1 MKLAEF
7 EAIATLISSREP
19 AKSAARHVL
28 VDGIANIE
36 AAREFD
42 LSRQSVSNTVG
53 RFRAAEATILKAYSP
68 QSKSSIRT
76 SLNVYNAILETAH
89 GVPSVRGK
97 KMSKFVRISDSPN
110 PEYATMLNLDHV
122 SKVTLSPELNL
133 GTTQKSGKVHITLFG
148 IEGHEMKKLDFE
160 SRDGA
165 NRWVLLHLG
174 IEL

>member
-1 MKLAEF
+1 MNLAEF

-19 AKSAARHVL
+19 AKSAARRVL
-28 VDGIANIE
+28 VDGIENIE

-53 RFRAAEATILKAYSP
+53 RFRTAEATILEAYTPELKTSG
-68 QSKSSIRT
+68 RT
-76 SLNVYNAILETAH
+76 SLNVYNELQEAH
-89 GVPSVRGK
+89 PAPCAQGK
-97 KMSKFVRISDSPN
+97 KMSRFVRIHDSPN

-122 SKVTLSPELNL
+122 SRVTLSPELSF
-133 GTTQKSGKVHITLFG
+133 GTQQRSEKVYIKLFG
-148 IEGHEMKKLDFE
+148 IEGYEMQKLDFE

-165 NRWVLLHLG
+165 NRWVLQHLG